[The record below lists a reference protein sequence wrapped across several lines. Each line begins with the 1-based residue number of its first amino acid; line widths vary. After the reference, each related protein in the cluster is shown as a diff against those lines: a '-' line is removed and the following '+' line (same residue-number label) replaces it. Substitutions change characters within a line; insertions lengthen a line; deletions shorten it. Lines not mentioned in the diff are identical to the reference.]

1 MEHIVFNE
9 KVDIEWEQFEL
20 GENHRSGY
28 KEWLLEGHDKEGN
41 IYTAIGYYQ
50 NDELTDIVDIEK
62 L

>member
-9 KVDIEWEQFEL
+9 KVDIEWEQVEL

-28 KEWLLEGHDKEGN
+28 TEWLLEGHDKEDN
-41 IYTAIGYYQ
+41 IYTAVGYYQ